1 MLTMT
6 GVNRLLCRQVVPISW
21 DIEPILIKTSGLP
34 PALAT
39 APSPW
44 HLGETQQIGD
54 LYNLRID
61 GEKIYTV
68 EHYDDADER
77 AAFEIAT
84 YPDHTDRYTFPQ
96 CKELVLTRNPVTR
109 ISTLDLPARL
119 YIPEMTV
126 DPDGIGYLIG
136 STRWED
142 RL

>member
-21 DIEPILIKTSGLP
+21 DID
-34 PALAT
+34 
-39 APSPW
+39 PW
-44 HLGETQQIGD
+44 HLGETQHIGD
-54 LYNLRID
+54 LYTLRIG

-68 EHYDDADER
+68 EHHDGDEQG
-77 AAFEIAT
+77 AFQIAT
-84 YPDHTDRYTFPQ
+84 YPDHTDRYTFPH
-96 CKELVLTRNPVTR
+96 CEELVLTRNPVTR

-119 YIPEMTV
+119 HIPEMTV